1 MKPFDPYDIL
11 LKAESLGLGDHL
23 RGSEI
28 VYHLEALEAL
38 IAKEKVEVNKAL
50 TAAQSI
56 YALDNGVDITCK
68 ILMEKY
74 RQ

>member
-11 LKAESLGLGDHL
+11 LKAESLGLGDNL
-23 RGSEI
+23 RASEI
-28 VYHLEALEAL
+28 VYHLEQIEAL
-38 IAKEKVEVNKAL
+38 LANEQTEVTKA
-50 TAAQSI
+50 TADQAI
-56 YALDNGVDITCK
+56 YALDSGVDITCK